1 MRHFTWAVAWFIVG
15 LTVTLGTASVLQQV
29 VTTRQAAA
37 TPAVQPTQVPD
48 PATKAPATKQ
58 PAVGRDMLLAS
69 RRLGRDR

>member
-37 TPAVQPTQVPD
+37 TPAVEPMQGPAPTVKP
-48 PATKAPATKQ
+48 PAE
-58 PAVGRDMLLAS
+58 GRELVVAS
-69 RRLGRDR
+69 RRFNREH

>member
-37 TPAVQPTQVPD
+37 TPTVQPTQVPD
-48 PATKAPATKQ
+48 PATKPA
-58 PAVGRDMLLAS
+58 AVGRDLLMAS
-69 RRLGRDR
+69 RRIGRDR

>member
-37 TPAVQPTQVPD
+37 TTPAVQPTQAPD
-48 PATKAPATKQ
+48 PATKSP
-58 PAVGRDMLLAS
+58 PVGRDLLMAS
-69 RRLGRDR
+69 RRIGRDR

>member
-48 PATKAPATKQ
+48 PATKP
-58 PAVGRDMLLAS
+58 PAVGRDMLVAS
-69 RRLGRDR
+69 RRLGRER

>member
-37 TPAVQPTQVPD
+37 TPSVQPTQLPD
-48 PATKAPATKQ
+48 PATKSP
-58 PAVGRDMLLAS
+58 PVGRDMLMAS
-69 RRLGRDR
+69 RRIGRDR

>member
-29 VTTRQAAA
+29 VTTRQTAA

-48 PATKAPATKQ
+48 PATRS
-58 PAVGRDMLLAS
+58 PAVGRDLLMAS
-69 RRLGRDR
+69 RRIGRDR

>member
-29 VTTRQAAA
+29 VTTRQASAT

-48 PATKAPATKQ
+48 PATKPA
-58 PAVGRDMLLAS
+58 AVGRDLLMAS
-69 RRLGRDR
+69 RRIGRER

>member
-1 MRHFTWAVAWFIVG
+1 MRHFTWAVAWFVVG

-48 PATKAPATKQ
+48 PATKPL
-58 PAVGRDMLLAS
+58 PVGRDMLMAS
-69 RRLGRDR
+69 RRLGRER

>member
-37 TPAVQPTQVPD
+37 TSTI
-48 PATKAPATKQ
+48 APAPSPSVKP
-58 PAVGRDMLLAS
+58 PALKSPAEGHDVLVAS
-69 RRLGRDR
+69 RRPNRFR